1 MSHGRKVIGNP
12 KDIDARSEIQWLAT
26 IAHNNLLDTGRVG
39 DWGSHRIE
47 HELSAE
53 YGLTHGE
60 GMAIVLP
67 AWIRYISKVN
77 PTKTSQ
83 LYVRVFEGDVYT
95 STDEENTLLLA
106 DTLENFFISLGL
118 RTRLFRH
125 DIGSDRF
132 EAMAKRA
139 TRNGKV
145 GHYIPLGVEEI
156 VAILTIALSGSD
168 R

>member
-1 MSHGRKVIGNP
+1 
-12 KDIDARSEIQWLAT
+12 
-26 IAHNNLLDTGRVG
+26 
-39 DWGSHRIE
+39 
-47 HELSAE
+47 
-53 YGLTHGE
+53 LTHGE

-77 PTKTSQ
+77 PGKTSQ
-83 LYVRVFEGDVYT
+83 LYVRVFNGDVYT
-95 STDEENTLLLA
+95 NTDEENTLLLA

-118 RTRLFRH
+118 RTRLSKL

-156 VAILTIALSGSD
+156 VAILTIALSGSG

>member
-1 MSHGRKVIGNP
+1 MS
-12 KDIDARSEIQWLAT
+12 E
-26 IAHNNLLDTGRVG
+26 
-39 DWGSHRIE
+39 
-47 HELSAE
+47 
-53 YGLTHGE
+53 
-60 GMAIVLP
+60 AIVQLIINGIIETLEMTIVSTLLAYVVGLP
-67 AWIRYISKVN
+67 
-77 PTKTSQ
+77 SQ
-83 LYVRVFEGDVYT
+83 LYVRVFGGDVYN

-118 RTRLFRH
+118 RTRLTKL

-156 VAILTIALSGSD
+156 VAILDIALTGTD